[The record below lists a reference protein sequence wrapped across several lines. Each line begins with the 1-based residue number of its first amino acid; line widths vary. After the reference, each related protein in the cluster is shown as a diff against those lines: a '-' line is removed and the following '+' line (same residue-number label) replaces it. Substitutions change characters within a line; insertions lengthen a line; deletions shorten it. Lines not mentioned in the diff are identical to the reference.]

1 MRTQPDA
8 PSIGAAASPLLQE
21 LGDVLELGVLELDCS
36 LIVRGCNR
44 WLATAIGAAGSDLI
58 GRSLFDVFPEL
69 EGSPA
74 EQAFRRALDGVTTVW
89 SQPFHGFLLPLD
101 APPGHEDFD
110 RMQQS
115 ARVTPLLREGEVDG
129 VLALVQD
136 VTERVSREQA
146 LRHALRA
153 AEVASQAKS
162 EFLAAMSHE
171 LRTPLGAIVG
181 YMELLLADMVG
192 TLEPLQRSYLGR
204 VRAAARHL
212 ITIIEEILSFSRL
225 EAGKQPVYVEDV
237 DAIELARD
245 VKELLEPQ
253 ATQKGLALV
262 LELPPAA
269 VPLRTDTTKLRQI
282 LINLLG
288 NAIKFTDSGRVSL
301 ELSCADERVVFLVRD
316 TGSGITNADAAR
328 IFEPFTQVDQSLRR
342 VKGGTGLGLPVS
354 RRLSRLLA
362 GDLTV
367 DSVVG
372 EGTTFTLSLPL
383 EIEPVGG
390 GAG

>member
-372 EGTTFTLSLPL
+372 EGTTFMLSLPL